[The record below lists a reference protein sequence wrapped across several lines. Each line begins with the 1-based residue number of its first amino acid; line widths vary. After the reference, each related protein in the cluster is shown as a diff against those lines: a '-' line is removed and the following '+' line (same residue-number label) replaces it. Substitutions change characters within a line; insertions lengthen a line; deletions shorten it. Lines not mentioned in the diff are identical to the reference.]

1 MKKKIWLAL
10 AATAGVVTL
19 SIAGLAVYIARTWDR
34 VWDAPLPAIHR
45 STDPEVIRRGEY
57 LVNGPAHCVLCHSD
71 SIDTTERLM
80 AEAALTRGC
89 LAVFLAST
97 SSVPFFIF

>member
-45 STDPEVIRRGEY
+45 STDPEVIRRG
-57 LVNGPAHCVLCHSD
+57 
-71 SIDTTERLM
+71 
-80 AEAALTRGC
+80 
-89 LAVFLAST
+89 
-97 SSVPFFIF
+97 